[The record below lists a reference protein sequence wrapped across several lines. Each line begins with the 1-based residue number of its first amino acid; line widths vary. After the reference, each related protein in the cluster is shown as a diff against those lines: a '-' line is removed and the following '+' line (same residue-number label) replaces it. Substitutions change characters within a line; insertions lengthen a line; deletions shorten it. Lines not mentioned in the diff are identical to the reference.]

1 MISSRAVN
9 TLLAAAPAAVLDAW
23 AVLMPTDCSG
33 CGAVDRALCAAC
45 AAALRPA
52 PVLCT
57 RDDLTIWSA
66 LEYRDVAARV
76 LVAFKD
82 GGRTDAAPALAGAL
96 RAAVGAALAAAAAPI
111 APGAAGRPPEAPV
124 GVLLAGVP
132 SSRRAWRARGFAP
145 VDLLLRRAGLRP
157 VRLLRPGGRVADQ
170 VGLGRQARLD
180 NRTGALVAA
189 RRLAGQRVLLVDD
202 IVTTG
207 ATLLDARRAI
217 LLAGGEVIGAAT
229 VAETRRHHPVTESSP
244 ETD

>member
-1 MISSRAVN
+1 MMSWPAFR

-33 CGAVDRALCAAC
+33 CGAADRALCSAC

-52 PVLCT
+52 PALCT

-76 LVAFKD
+76 LVAYKD
-82 GGRTDAAPALAGAL
+82 GGRTDAAPALAEAL
-96 RAAVGAALAAAAAPI
+96 RAAVGAALTAAPPPA
-111 APGAAGRPPEAPV
+111 APAVAWRPPVAPA
-124 GVLLAGVP
+124 GVLLVAVP

-145 VDLLLRRAGLRP
+145 VDLLLRRAALRP
-157 VRLLRPGGRVADQ
+157 VRLLRPAGRVADQ

-180 NRTGALVAA
+180 NRTGALAA
-189 RRLAGQRVLLVDD
+189 TRRLAGHRVLLVDD

-217 LLAGGEVIGAAT
+217 RHAGGEVIGAAT
-229 VAETRRHHPVTESSP
+229 VAESRRRHPVTERSP